1 MKSRFLF
8 KGHTENVIKEFF
20 IFYTQTNMS
29 SDYLMNT
36 ATVLYLVCYAP
47 EFYAN
52 YINKNANLYNV
63 FEKVVMLTAT
73 SFGLGYAVSIE
84 NQTLIANYGPLV
96 ALDSIALLMRSYYA
110 YKNRH
115 IDVRILDHEETKN
128 PIQENENDLDL

>member
-1 MKSRFLF
+1 
-8 KGHTENVIKEFF
+8 
-20 IFYTQTNMS
+20 MS

-36 ATVLYLVCYAP
+36 ATVLYLVCYIP

-73 SFGLGYAVSIE
+73 SFGLGYAVTIE
-84 NQTLIANYGPLV
+84 NQTLISNYGPLV
-96 ALDSIALLMRSYYA
+96 ALDSIAFLMRAYYA

-115 IDVRILDHEETKN
+115 IDVRIIDQQEIKN
-128 PIQENENDLDL
+128 PIQIDENDLDL

>member
-1 MKSRFLF
+1 MP
-8 KGHTENVIKEFF
+8 
-20 IFYTQTNMS
+20 

-36 ATVLYLVCYAP
+36 ATVLYLVCYVP

-63 FEKVVMLTAT
+63 FEKIVMLTAT

-84 NQTLIANYGPLV
+84 NQTLITNYGPLV
-96 ALDSIALLMRSYYA
+96 ALDSVAFLMRAYYA

-115 IDVRILDHEETKN
+115 IDVRIIDQEDIKN
-128 PIQENENDLDL
+128 PIQENENGLDL

>member
-1 MKSRFLF
+1 
-8 KGHTENVIKEFF
+8 
-20 IFYTQTNMS
+20 MS
-29 SDYLMNT
+29 TDYLMNT
-36 ATVLYLVCYAP
+36 ATVLYLLCYVP

-84 NQTLIANYGPLV
+84 NQTLISNYGPLV

-115 IDVRILDHEETKN
+115 IDVRIVDYEEIKN
-128 PIQENENDLDL
+128 PIQENKNDLNL

>member
-1 MKSRFLF
+1 
-8 KGHTENVIKEFF
+8 
-20 IFYTQTNMS
+20 MS

-36 ATVLYLVCYAP
+36 ATVLYLVCYIP

-73 SFGLGYAVSIE
+73 SFGLGYAVTIE
-84 NQTLIANYGPLV
+84 NQTLISNYGPLV
-96 ALDSIALLMRSYYA
+96 ALDSIAFIMRAYYA

-115 IDVRILDHEETKN
+115 IDVRIIDQQEIKN
-128 PIQENENDLDL
+128 PIQIDENDLDL